1 MAEELKP
8 CPFLSCGSKDVRW
21 FSAPSF
27 EDECESD
34 YYVACAKCG
43 ASGPIRAKR
52 KDAIAE
58 WDARA
63 EPERHVLGWINERP
77 TKPGWYLRNNPAML
91 QPVLVSVFEVAGRLM
106 VSGEPSRDLDR
117 THPSW
122 WWYGPVSTPGMRI
135 ELEKEPADG

>member
-63 EPERHVLGWINERP
+63 EPERHVLGVGFVIAETDWAGQDDVAMVGISDGAGNEEEGPDMITLDWPDTLKGR
-77 TKPGWYLRNNPAML
+77 YR
-91 QPVLVSVFEVAGRLM
+91 LV
-106 VSGEPSRDLDR
+106 
-117 THPSW
+117 
-122 WWYGPVSTPGMRI
+122 
-135 ELEKEPADG
+135 LEKVPADG